1 MKTHDAI
8 LAEYCVHFL
17 TKPSSRRQ
25 GQIRVLFV
33 LQDDVFFCGGLNF
46 HLIMSGFLVSKDAMA
61 VIFKDNV
68 IQLMTLSTFED
79 VKNTNY
85 SKYFAQENRE
95 TPLRFNL
102 KVHRTSFL

>member
-1 MKTHDAI
+1 MSRPALPATNTVYFFEENETKEINEDTRCD

-33 LQDDVFFCGGLNF
+33 LQDDVFFLWWSQFSFNNVWFSC
-46 HLIMSGFLVSKDAMA
+46 VSKDAMA

-68 IQLMTLSTFED
+68 IQLMTLSTF
-79 VKNTNY
+79 
-85 SKYFAQENRE
+85 
-95 TPLRFNL
+95 
-102 KVHRTSFL
+102 

>member
-1 MKTHDAI
+1 MSIFLQNHHRDDRGK
-8 LAEYCVHFL
+8 LGYC
-17 TKPSSRRQ
+17 
-25 GQIRVLFV
+25 LFFKMMF
-33 LQDDVFFCGGLNF
+33 FFCGGLNF

>member
-1 MKTHDAI
+1 MSRPPFLPPTLFTFEENETKEINEDTRCD

-61 VIFKDNV
+61 VIFKGNV
-68 IQLMTLSTFED
+68 VCTQLMTLSTF
-79 VKNTNY
+79 
-85 SKYFAQENRE
+85 
-95 TPLRFNL
+95 
-102 KVHRTSFL
+102 